1 MEGNTMKEM
10 KLPAL
15 GEGIEKACVSY
26 WHKSEGDRIAEGE
39 EIVEMVTEKAT
50 FNVPSSVSGVLK
62 EIVAHEG
69 DEVPVGGTLA
79 RVE

>member
-1 MEGNTMKEM
+1 
-10 KLPAL
+10 
-15 GEGIEKACVSY
+15 
-26 WHKSEGDRIAEGE
+26 
-39 EIVEMVTEKAT
+39 MVTEKAT

>member
-1 MEGNTMKEM
+1 MKEM

-39 EIVEMVTEKAT
+39 EIV
-50 FNVPSSVSGVLK
+50 
-62 EIVAHEG
+62 
-69 DEVPVGGTLA
+69 
-79 RVE
+79 